1 MKLTIHPVKF
11 ECTEKLEK
19 YIEKKTKKLEKF
31 FEEIQSV
38 DVYLKVVKP
47 ETAHNKEAQI
57 KILFRHAEIFAE
69 KISDTFEQSVDECV
83 DAVMKQIKKHKKKS
97 MPKSKTWLSSFFAEK
112 D

>member
-31 FEEIQSV
+31 FGEIQSI
-38 DVYLKVVKP
+38 DVHLKVVKP

-57 KILFRHAEIFAE
+57 KVLFRQAEIFAD
-69 KISDTFEQSVDECV
+69 KVSDTFEQSVDECI
-83 DAVMKQIKKHKKKS
+83 DAVMKQIKKHQKKNA
-97 MPKSKTWLSSFFAEK
+97 PKSKSWLSSFFAEK
-112 D
+112 E

>member
-11 ECTEKLEK
+11 DIAEKLEN

-31 FEEIQSV
+31 FEEIQSI

-57 KILFRHAEIFAE
+57 KIMFRNTEIFAE
-69 KISDTFEQSVDECV
+69 KISNTFEQSVDACI
-83 DAVMKQIKKHKKKS
+83 DAAMKQIKKKKDASKKK
-97 MPKSKTWLSSFFAEK
+97 KWLFF
-112 D
+112 

>member
-31 FEEIQSV
+31 FGEIQTI
-38 DVYLKVVKP
+38 DVHLKVVKP

-57 KILFRHAEIFAE
+57 KIMFRHAEIFAD
-69 KISDTFEQSVDECV
+69 KVSDTFEQSVDECI
-83 DAVMKQIKKHKKKS
+83 DAAMKQIQKHQKKNTSKS
-97 MPKSKTWLSSFFAEK
+97 RKWLSFFMGK
-112 D
+112 